1 MHFSYQ
7 MPYEPS
13 THISLRCIKCPLN
26 NGVSIIQKLVLK
38 LSNTSTEFSQQVEIT
53 IMTELKTK
61 DNQKIYSLEKKD
73 EGKFNGFVLKNVYSL
88 K

>member
-1 MHFSYQ
+1 MSAKQ
-7 MPYEPS
+7 
-13 THISLRCIKCPLN
+13 RC
-26 NGVSIIQKLVLK
+26 VHHSKLVLK